1 MFPSLGQDVSSKRLR
16 TSSPSPATPD
26 GTTDRLSS
34 LPVEMIEEILRCLPL
49 DDFVRTSGLAKSWR
63 YLWAECPGLEIIAED
78 PPAAVDLILTRY
90 NCNVSRA
97 HLEVPPESLGKI
109 DGWIRALATKGIRCL
124 AVCFD
129 PEVAF
134 RLRLVPAS
142 LFSCGKLTS
151 LLLKHCE
158 IPALLP
164 AFDGFPGLLELQLED
179 VHFGE
184 DGERTLEA
192 LIAKSS
198 SLTCLSILSPTIS
211 NDDEG
216 NYNYSE
222 WTIRA
227 PNLKILRM
235 SAWQDYGWSVD
246 DLPLIEEASVHLEGP
261 ELPRILPGLA
271 KVWNLS
277 MEITDDTILRRLPYF
292 VNLKCLSLYT
302 LLTNSSTVLSMFC
315 ILSNAPILE
324 DLHITLMHEIEVEK
338 TIEVNMELVLNALQ
352 PVGQLFSRLKYFHLY
367 ESTGHR
373 NEMQFIEFLMS
384 KATVV
389 QQIEIYVRNDGSNS
403 LPAVF
408 DELCYYKKASP
419 QAEVIVNRYVF
430 FICGLNLLRSLV
442 HVRRPCIFCYMLA
455 KHYWPCTKK
464 VPCTAALYIAACK

>member
-1 MFPSLGQDVSSKRLR
+1 MLPSLGQGVSSKRLR
-16 TSSPSPATPD
+16 TTSSPSPATPD
-26 GTTDRLSS
+26 GTTDHLRS
-34 LPVEMIEEILRCLPL
+34 LPLEMIEEILRCLPL
-49 DDFVRTSGLAKSWR
+49 DDFVPTSGLAKSWR
-63 YLWAECPGLEIIAED
+63 YRWAKCPGLELIAED
-78 PPAAVDLILTRY
+78 PPAAIDLVLTRY
-90 NCNVSRA
+90 ACDVSRA
-97 HLEVPPESLGKI
+97 HLEVPLESLGKI
-109 DGWIRALATKGIRCL
+109 DGWIRALAAKGIRCL

-129 PEVAF
+129 PEITF
-134 RLRLVPAS
+134 RLPLVPAS

-151 LLLKHCE
+151 LLLKRCK
-158 IPALLP
+158 IATLPP
-164 AFDGFPGLLELQLED
+164 AFDGFPGLSKLEMED

-184 DGERTLEA
+184 DRERTLEA
-192 LIAKSS
+192 LIAKSP

-246 DLPLIEEASVHLEGP
+246 GLPLIEEASVHLEGP

-277 MEITDDTILRRLPYF
+277 MEITDDTILGRLPYF
-292 VNLKCLSLYT
+292 INLKCLSLYT
-302 LLTNSSTVLSMFC
+302 RLTNSSTVLPMFC

-324 DLHITLMHEIEVEK
+324 DLQITLMHQNEVEE
-338 TIEVNMELVLNALQ
+338 TIDVNMELVLNALE

-408 DELCYYKKASP
+408 DELCYYNKASP
-419 QAEVIVNRYVF
+419 QAEVIVNRFVD
-430 FICGLNLLRSLV
+430 C
-442 HVRRPCIFCYMLA
+442 CI
-455 KHYWPCTKK
+455 HQIDDDEEP
-464 VPCTAALYIAACK
+464 